1 MRRSSFSVDLVLLF
15 YAAVERAAKMLCRQ
29 RPIVRRV
36 EHRSIMSEATAG
48 AALAGAGAA
57 IGRDCNPA

>member
-48 AALAGAGAA
+48 AALAGPVVA
-57 IGRDCNPA
+57 IGRDGNPA